1 MKSHRIA
8 RLVIVSCIVLLPLA
22 ASAQQQATGTIAGIV
37 KDTSGA
43 VMSGVTVEATSPALI
58 ENVRIVVTDA
68 QGQYKIVNLIAG
80 TYSVTFTLPGFSTFK
95 RNGLELSTSFTAT
108 VNAELKAAPIPIATS
123 CRSVRA
129 R

>member
-8 RLVIVSCIVLLPLA
+8 RRVIVSCIVLLPLA

-123 CRSVRA
+123 CRS
-129 R
+129 

>member
-80 TYSVTFTLPGFSTFK
+80 TYSVTSPCRASA
-95 RNGLELSTSFTAT
+95 RSNGTAS
-108 VNAELKAAPIPIATS
+108 S
-123 CRSVRA
+123 CRREL
-129 R
+129 RRQ